1 MNFIDVPTYREMS
14 ERAANI
20 IIQGINDKRSFTLG
34 LAADPSLIGTYQW
47 LSDGNR
53 RGKVDF
59 QGVSAVGLGEYVGL
73 SAADPQSSRAFMNGK
88 LLEHINIKPE
98 NICFPNGMATDPAE
112 EGAGYDQR
120 LEELGGIDL
129 ALLCLEEDG
138 SIGFGGPSEAFQKG
152 THEVGLNEDLRLF
165 LARFF
170 GSREAAP
177 KRALAVGLL
186 SVMEAKKIVLLVSG
200 ESKKAI
206 LDKAFSG
213 EVTPR
218 IPASILQGHPDITVI
233 YSPQ

>member
-34 LAADPSLIGTYQW
+34 LGTDPALIGTYQW

-59 QGVSAVGLGEYVGL
+59 QGVVAVGLGEYVGL
-73 SAADPQSSRAFMNGK
+73 SAADPQSNRAFLNGK
-88 LLEHINIKPE
+88 LLEHVNIKAE
-98 NICFPNGMATDPAE
+98 NICFLNGMAKDLAE
-112 EGAGYDQR
+112 EGARYDR
-120 LEELGGIDL
+120 CLEELGGIDL
-129 ALLCLEEDG
+129 SLLCLEEDG
-138 SIGFGGPSEAFQKG
+138 SIGFAGPDGAFQKG
-152 THEVGLNEDLRLF
+152 THEVSLSEEHRLF

-170 GSREAAP
+170 GSETAVP
-177 KRALAVGLL
+177 KKALTVGLL
-186 SVMEAKKIVLLVSG
+186 SVMEAKKILLLVSG
-200 ESKKAI
+200 ESKKAL
-206 LDKAFSG
+206 LDKALSG

-218 IPASILQGHPDITVI
+218 IPASILQEHPDITVI